1 MMDLRKGTSHSR
13 CIWASAR
20 FSHVGFEARRVKL
33 VKLKRILHK
42 RFSKV
47 LILFRNSS
55 LTFAVI
61 VVSLCALFLLGFLL
75 LAYRVKARGQKQKF
89 QVILSSLNIFDE
101 VITWSRVMMATSRQI
116 QHQLW
121 LRISPLVLMMAIL
134 WKASLTIR
142 KLCRILKRNQQPK
155 SRKSADSHVRE
166 WTT

>member
-1 MMDLRKGTSHSR
+1 MSNCALQASMSLHYHQRLVQVQEKSGEKYKALTTKGGHQILTPNT
-13 CIWASAR
+13 R
-20 FSHVGFEARRVKL
+20 FSHVGFEARR

-101 VITWSRVMMATSRQI
+101 VIT
-116 QHQLW
+116 
-121 LRISPLVLMMAIL
+121 
-134 WKASLTIR
+134 
-142 KLCRILKRNQQPK
+142 
-155 SRKSADSHVRE
+155 
-166 WTT
+166 

>member
-101 VITWSRVMMATSRQI
+101 VIT
-116 QHQLW
+116 
-121 LRISPLVLMMAIL
+121 
-134 WKASLTIR
+134 
-142 KLCRILKRNQQPK
+142 
-155 SRKSADSHVRE
+155 
-166 WTT
+166 